1 MFIFLTFPGTSMTKL
16 ALPWLSDVSS
26 KFTLSF
32 LLAVF
37 PMLILLPECVVP
49 VTEMDIGIPR
59 AGVLS
64 GYFRSTCQCR
74 QEIEVMFLKW
84 NKFFLCSFRFSLC
97 SALDV
102 CALVHDVV
110 TALRLIK
117 FKVWYIIKSNFC
129 NILKNC
135 KSFSLP
141 WLGKEAQVWRT
152 QWSLCDQSWR
162 ETWRSKFHCLSHFL
176 SFQKFSRWPR
186 PRSGVADHP
195 GTTEDQEWS

>member
-97 SALDV
+97 SALHV

-117 FKVWYIIKSNFC
+117 FKIWYIIKSNFC

-176 SFQKFSRWPR
+176 SFQKFSRWHR

>member
-74 QEIEVMFLKW
+74 QEIEVIFLKW
-84 NKFFLCSFRFSLC
+84 NKFFCARLDLAYVVPWMYSRYHQSLFLNINKAKNRKRCSTRYSIRYYINITWYDENWSFICSDYGC
-97 SALDV
+97 SALA
-102 CALVHDVV
+102 C
-110 TALRLIK
+110 
-117 FKVWYIIKSNFC
+117 
-129 NILKNC
+129 
-135 KSFSLP
+135 SFSKPDKKWKL
-141 WLGKEAQVWRT
+141 
-152 QWSLCDQSWR
+152 
-162 ETWRSKFHCLSHFL
+162 
-176 SFQKFSRWPR
+176 
-186 PRSGVADHP
+186 
-195 GTTEDQEWS
+195 

>member
-84 NKFFLCSFRFSLC
+84 NDIFCARLDLAYVVPWMYSRYRLSLFLNISTKHRTVR
-97 SALDV
+97 DV
-102 CALVHDVV
+102 QRD
-110 TALRLIK
+110 
-117 FKVWYIIKSNFC
+117 
-129 NILKNC
+129 IL
-135 KSFSLP
+135 
-141 WLGKEAQVWRT
+141 
-152 QWSLCDQSWR
+152 
-162 ETWRSKFHCLSHFL
+162 
-176 SFQKFSRWPR
+176 
-186 PRSGVADHP
+186 SGVTILH
-195 GTTEDQEWS
+195 GMMKTEFLFVQTTVALLWRVPLVSRTKSENYSVMFK

>member
-74 QEIEVMFLKW
+74 QEIEVIFLKW
-84 NKFFLCSFRFSLC
+84 NKFFCARLDLAYLVPWMYSRYHPSLFLNINKAKNRKRCSTRYSIRYYNITWYDENWSFICLDYGC
-97 SALDV
+97 SALA
-102 CALVHDVV
+102 C
-110 TALRLIK
+110 
-117 FKVWYIIKSNFC
+117 
-129 NILKNC
+129 
-135 KSFSLP
+135 SFSKPDKKWKL
-141 WLGKEAQVWRT
+141 
-152 QWSLCDQSWR
+152 
-162 ETWRSKFHCLSHFL
+162 
-176 SFQKFSRWPR
+176 
-186 PRSGVADHP
+186 
-195 GTTEDQEWS
+195 